1 MREEQAAARTHHR
14 SGAWLPG
21 LAIARFCATY
31 PGLFYGNWPTRDR
44 YIPYRLFAL
53 LYRAIP
59 HIHATATLSSAHGT
73 AAGIG
78 LSFGEGGAK
87 NLKPLIE
94 LAYPEENSG

>member
-1 MREEQAAARTHHR
+1 MREEQAAAHAHHS

-31 PGLFYGNWPTRDR
+31 PGLFHGGWPTRDG

-59 HIHATATLSSAHGT
+59 HVQATSTLSRAHGT

-78 LSFGEGGAK
+78 LSFGDKGAK
-87 NLKPLIE
+87 AIRPLTE
-94 LAYPEENSG
+94 LAYPEEHG

>member
-1 MREEQAAARTHHR
+1 M
-14 SGAWLPG
+14 PG

-31 PGLFYGNWPTRDR
+31 PGLLYGDWPTRDG

-59 HIHATATLSSAHGT
+59 HIQASATLSRSHGT

-78 LSFGEGGAK
+78 LAFGDKGARA
-87 NLKPLIE
+87 LKPLIE
-94 LAYPEENSG
+94 MAYPETDG